1 MLLPAQTNAPIAM
14 TGEAVVGMAS
24 GAAPASAQAGP
35 WAEPGTRDWADLIRR
50 GLNLFVASVLLALAL
65 PLMIVIG
72 VLIRLTSA
80 GPILYTQ
87 PRVGVDRRT
96 RRAGPEAARRV
107 IDHGGR
113 LFRIY
118 KFRTMYVVLEGA
130 HQKWAQPDDP
140 RVTPI
145 GRILR
150 RYRLDEL
157 PQLFNVLM
165 GDMNLVG
172 PRPEQPRIF
181 AELRDRIPNY
191 ERRQRVLPGITGWA
205 QVNQPYDSCMDDV
218 RRKIKYDLEYIERCS
233 PLEDVK
239 IILYTLP
246 AVVVKRGGW

>member
-1 MLLPAQTNAPIAM
+1 MLLPAQNATIVV
-14 TGEAVVGMAS
+14 TSEAVVGFGS
-24 GAAPASAQAGP
+24 GAATAIPRATPRAPA
-35 WAEPGTRDWADLIRR
+35 RDWSDTIRR
-50 GLNLFVASVLLALAL
+50 GLNVILAAVGLVFAL
-65 PLMIVIG
+65 PLMIAIG
-72 VLIRLTSA
+72 ILIRVTSP

-96 RRAGPEAARRV
+96 RSPNMTPRRV

-118 KFRTMYVVLEGA
+118 KFRTMFVVPDGST
-130 HQKWAQPDDP
+130 QRWADPDDP
-140 RVTPI
+140 RVTGL
-145 GRILR
+145 GRFLR
-150 RYRLDEL
+150 RFRLDEL

-181 AELRDRIPNY
+181 AELRERIPNY
-191 ERRQRVLPGITGWA
+191 DRRQRVLPGITGWA
-205 QVNQPYDSCMDDV
+205 QVNQPYDSCVDDV
-218 RRKIKYDLEYIERCS
+218 TRKVKYDLEYIERCS
-233 PLEDVK
+233 PLEDLK

>member
-1 MLLPAQTNAPIAM
+1 MLLPAQTNAPMAM
-14 TGEAVVGMAS
+14 TGEAVVGMGN
-24 GAAPASAQAGP
+24 GAAPVAVQ
-35 WAEPGTRDWADLIRR
+35 PGSWTEERTAVWSDTARR
-50 GLNLFVASVLLALAL
+50 GLNLLVAAVLLALTL

-72 VLIRLTSA
+72 ILIRLTSA

-96 RRAGPEAARRV
+96 RRLGPEAARRV

-118 KFRTMYVVLEGA
+118 KFRTMYVVLEGGE
-130 HQKWAQPDDP
+130 QKWAQPDDP

-157 PQLFNVLM
+157 PQLFNVLV

-181 AELRDRIPNY
+181 AELRERIPNY
-191 ERRQRVLPGITGWA
+191 QRRQRVLPGITGWA

-218 RRKIKYDLEYIERCS
+218 RRKIKYDLEYVERCS